1 MKRKMQFFTGFVVF
15 LFLLMAACSP
25 ADEQAT
31 GEESFGEAVNF
42 TIIGIDPGAGIM
54 EQTERALSEYG
65 LENWTVQESSGAAMT
80 AELERAIAKEEAI
93 IVTGWI
99 PHWKFFR
106 YDLKILDDPKKV
118 YGDEGKIHTLVR
130 KGLKEDLPGA
140 YTFFSQF
147 HWEPEHMQE
156 VMLKIAE
163 GMPEE
168 EAAAEWVQA
177 HNELVQSWIDGVEPG
192 NGAKLTMPY
201 VAWDDI
207 IASTNVVKYVLEEK
221 LDYEVDIVQVEPGP
235 MFASVAEGSADA
247 MIGAWLPDTHAAY
260 YAEYEGQFEDLGVN
274 LTGTRNGLVV
284 PDYVEID
291 SIEDLQ

>member
-42 TIIGIDPGAGIM
+42 TITGIDPGAGIM